1 MKLNEFFIN
10 CLNRRSFQLLS
21 FTGCFLLLCLL
32 FFILFCI
39 LNMID
44 SYDFLAAL
52 FIFLLFILP
61 TFGLISM
68 LSIIAIYLKLLF
80 REYRNPDYRIKNK
93 FLTQNPIYGIFAFI
107 FYIFAVISFIF
118 CLYLEILILTNE
130 LSATW
135 LKEMITWQIYLY
147 PFLIYTLIL
156 VFFIKKI

>member
-93 FLTQNPIYGIFAFI
+93 FLTQNPIYGVFAFLCYFLGFFSVAGLI
-107 FYIFAVISFIF
+107 
-118 CLYLEILILTNE
+118 YLAYEILK
-130 LSATW
+130 AQ
-135 LKEMITWQIYLY
+135 KENVFFSHICIY

-156 VFFIKKI
+156 VFVTKKI